1 LQKQQALAHSQTRGH
16 RAHVAIAP
24 SPIALRSCESR
35 LRYGVNHNAVFFL
48 YYPGEEGGGAGICLV
63 PPPLLTGFNP
73 PPLAS
78 FTGSKSRFGFS
89 RSVFETCFFLFIFRL
104 PFCCCEPHLNRPSAH
119 SLDFYYHGAR
129 HTKKK
134 SILASWIFD

>member
-1 LQKQQALAHSQTRGH
+1 VVTE
-16 RAHVAIAP
+16 AI
-24 SPIALRSCESR
+24 EW
-35 LRYGVNHNAVFFL
+35 AVD
-48 YYPGEEGGGAGICLV
+48 PNGDNDMSDQMDVIN
-63 PPPLLTGFNP
+63 LTGFNP